1 MGVLAATIP
10 QIDSEVQK
18 QYAQFVANF
27 FKSAFDARNAGK
39 KLVWMAYYLPSE
51 LCYALDAVPFYPEI
65 WGGVCARQGIVLK
78 YLEAAESFGYP
89 RELCSA
95 TKSAAGM
102 ALSGEA
108 PPPDAVLSTQP
119 VCDGGMKVH
128 ELVAVRYKCPHFFI
142 DVPYTKDKNGIE
154 YLTGELEGAL
164 KFLTES
170 FGTELSEARLK
181 KVVELSKRAEEL
193 HLEVN
198 ELRKKKPSPL
208 LSLELFGQYFFPCS
222 FLGGTQAAI
231 DFYAMV
237 AEVAKRRIKEG
248 NVLEEKYRLLW
259 APLVPQS
266 FLSILQWLELE
277 YKAKVVMEMVGYAPK
292 IEMDAAKPL
301 ESLARKTLE
310 ARFPSLGNG
319 PGVLNLDRYREIV
332 KDYDIDAVI
341 YFAHWGCRTICS
353 AVKMVKDLLREEFDV
368 PMLVLDGDIF
378 DPRNNPVE
386 QARAR
391 VEEFFEMLE

>member
-1 MGVLAATIP
+1 MAAAIP
-10 QIDSEVQK
+10 QIDSVVQK
-18 QYAQFVANF
+18 RYMELVANF
-27 FKSAFDARNAGK
+27 FKSAFDARNVGK
-39 KLVWMAYYLPSE
+39 KVVWMAYFLPSE
-51 LCYALDAVPFYPEI
+51 LCYTLDAVPFYPEI
-65 WGGVCARQGIVLK
+65 YGGVCARMGIVLK
-78 YLEAAESFGYP
+78 YIEAAESFGYP

-95 TKSAAGM
+95 TKSAAGL

-128 ELVAVRYKCPHFFI
+128 EFVAVRYKCPHFFI
-142 DVPYTKDKNGIE
+142 DMPYSTDARAVE
-154 YLTGELEGAL
+154 YLKGELEEAL
-164 KFLTES
+164 KFLAES
-170 FGTELSEARLK
+170 FGAELSEERLK
-181 KVVELSKRAEEL
+181 EVMELSRRAEEL

-198 ELRKKKPSPL
+198 ELRRKKPSPL
-208 LSLELFGQYFFPCS
+208 LSIELFGQYFFPCS
-222 FLGGTQAAI
+222 FLGGTQAAV
-231 DFYAMV
+231 DFYAFV
-237 AEVAKRRIKEG
+237 AEEARRRLREG
-248 NVLEEKYRLLW
+248 DVPEEKYRILW
-259 APLVPQS
+259 SPLVPQS

-277 YKAKVVMEMVGYAPK
+277 YKAKIVMEMVGYAPK
-292 IEMDAAKPL
+292 IEMDAAEPL

-319 PGVLNLDRYREIV
+319 PGVFNLDRYRKVV

-353 AVKMVKDLLREEFDV
+353 AVKMVKDMLREEFDI